1 MHGVISLPDATS
13 YDKIVYILFNIS
25 ESVYPE
31 KDTGSGYSGHGG
43 PLNQWGQHMGGGG
56 GQMHGH
62 TGGGQIQGQ
71 MGGGQMS
78 GFMGGLMGGPSGDP
92 TKQQQHMQQS
102 MTSSGSCV
110 PSHSECP
117 CPNHKFYAP
126 SNCYFCDCN
135 GYQGQ
140 GKTKYN
146 SKT

>member
-1 MHGVISLPDATS
+1 MDIVL
-13 YDKIVYILFNIS
+13 IVYILCNIS

-31 KDTGSGYSGHGG
+31 KGTGSGTSGHGG
-43 PLNQWGQHMGGGG
+43 PMNQLGQHMGGGG
-56 GQMHGH
+56 GGGGGQMHGQM
-62 TGGGQIQGQ
+62 GGQMHGQ

-102 MTSSGSCV
+102 MSSSGSCV

-140 GKTKYN
+140 GKTK
-146 SKT
+146 